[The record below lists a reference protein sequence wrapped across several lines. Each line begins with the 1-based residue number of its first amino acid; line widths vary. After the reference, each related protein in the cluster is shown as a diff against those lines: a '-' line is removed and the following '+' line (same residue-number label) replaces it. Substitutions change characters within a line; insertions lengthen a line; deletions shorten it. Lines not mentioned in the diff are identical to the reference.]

1 MSTFYKYVER
11 NVADRVDWSTINKN
25 FSGMLKE
32 EATLREKK
40 KADIEKATEETLQ
53 TLADNPTGL
62 DRGVNENILNYS
74 TQGQEYLL
82 MMNRLLKSGQLDPKD
97 FSIYTQNLKTD
108 TSKIFQTTKTY
119 QENYAKDVE
128 RAKTGTSSEQEVYL
142 RSLVENAANFSKSQF
157 YINNNG
163 RVTVGLPQ
171 IDPATG
177 QYVLNKDPNTYNT
190 IDTLKYASTVQ
201 LDKYDVDKEVANV
214 VDSFGKEIFASA
226 ALEGRV
232 IRTIEDIRT
241 RTGYEVYEQ
250 RYIDSLLVNPNSSAS
265 ILTDWIKSK
274 TNKEGKVSVYGFTN
288 NPNDPQIKTG
298 EKILMIADPANP
310 TSGVLTP
317 QLSPEQK
324 KDAENFLRDRIRA
337 GLDYEAKTQYYEP
350 PQAQEWQARRGDE
363 KKEKETAVGTW
374 GRIFTAGT
382 AQEKKD
388 AVAAIVGTK
397 LAQEKGLLDID
408 FNTPGKITFLY
419 DNNKMNRTI
428 DYDPNTITLKRWNEL
443 GNEIHGVDD
452 VLSVMKR
459 TGGGNPNMRLSGGQ
473 KSFTGVKGGREKVK
487 SNSELL
493 GGYLGTVSGLST
505 QDNPTETVNK
515 LTTRFGDLGFTFTPE
530 KNTLSPDRVKITTPD
545 GKRFQWFVLKGNIDN
560 SIKKFIASAAEDD
573 NLVVSNIPV
582 VETKKPNLAD
592 QMKANKKN

>member
-1 MSTFYKYVER
+1 
-11 NVADRVDWSTINKN
+11 
-25 FSGMLKE
+25 MLKTE
-32 EATLREKK
+32 SDLREKK
-40 KADIEKATEETLQ
+40 KADIEKATQETLQ

-74 TQGQEYLL
+74 TQSQEYLL
-82 MMNRLLKSGQLDPKD
+82 MMNRLLKTGQLDPKD

-190 IDTLKYASTVQ
+190 IDTLKYASTIQ
-201 LDKYDVDKEVANV
+201 LDKYDVDKEVKNV

-241 RTGYEVYEQ
+241 RKGYEVYEQ
-250 RYIDSLLVNPNSSAS
+250 NYIDSLLVNPNSSAS

-288 NPNDPQIKTG
+288 NPSDPQIKTG

-317 QLSPEQK
+317 QLSPEQRE
-324 KDAENFLRDRIRA
+324 DAENFLRDRIRA

-350 PQAQEWQARRGDE
+350 PQLSEASLNRAD
-363 KKEKETAVGTW
+363 KEKEAQVFGEMLGKYINPKNSEEFDAAKAYFNNIEGLEGLSKGTTAIDVFKNGELLRTNYSQNSDMRSLA
-374 GRIFTAGT
+374 GSLIPALNVNGLPEATIRKYALMQGEGVNTKLTGKAFKQSTVPPKTDPLEQFNKYVDAYIGSTIKDTEEETVPLLRERFGKLGYTFEETGAGT
-382 AQEKKD
+382 D
-388 AVAAIVGTK
+388 IVTIK
-397 LAQEKGLLDID
+397 APDKTFTDID
-408 FNTPGKITFLY
+408 LSSSNAAG
-419 DNNKMNRTI
+419 
-428 DYDPNTITLKRWNEL
+428 
-443 GNEIHGVDD
+443 EIAD
-452 VLSVMKR
+452 
-459 TGGGNPNMRLSGGQ
+459 
-473 KSFTGVKGGREKVK
+473 F
-487 SNSELL
+487 
-493 GGYLGTVSGLST
+493 
-505 QDNPTETVNK
+505 
-515 LTTRFGDLGFTFTPE
+515 
-530 KNTLSPDRVKITTPD
+530 I
-545 GKRFQWFVLKGNIDN
+545 KGNADA
-560 SIKKFIASAAEDD
+560 KKIGFASAMGSLSLPKTKTPSLAE
-573 NLVVSNIPV
+573 
-582 VETKKPNLAD
+582 
-592 QMKANKKN
+592 QMKANKK